1 MRHYFILLYAVL
13 LITASFAA
21 DVNAQAANARTHVE
35 AARAAIAPKVANPKA
50 QYHIFKGLF
59 DQICA
64 EPKLPD
70 QMRVEDRSA
79 VVPRKDW
86 FAWPR
91 NIFDQLY
98 FIGTKT
104 AGVWGINTPD
114 GVIVIDTNFHYN
126 GTELMMNLLSYGVDP
141 NNIKYVLITH
151 AHDDRYWGAKA
162 IQEKYPSARIGMS
175 AADWDVVAKDNSPAQ
190 FKPRKDLVITD
201 GQKITLGG
209 ITVTAYIT
217 PGHTPGTLSFII
229 GPLTNRH
236 SVASDENQHFA
247 SIWGGVDI
255 GLGRQGVQYWP
266 DGVTM
271 MKTYISSL
279 RRFIDLQ
286 KQAGVDVIL
295 STTLRHANMA
305 EKMHIWKALNPD
317 AAGDLSEHMKFV
329 GESHPFISKEAVDRF
344 NTILLEC
351 YEANLAWRN
360 GS

>member
-1 MRHYFILLYAVL
+1 MRRYLVLLYAVL
-13 LITASFAA
+13 LMTASFAT
-21 DVNAQAANARTHVE
+21 DVKAQAARAKAHVE
-35 AARAAIAPKVANPKA
+35 AARAAIAPKVPNPKA
-50 QYHIFKGLF
+50 QYHVFKDVF
-59 DQICA
+59 DQMCA
-64 EPKLPD
+64 EPTLPD
-70 QMRVEDRSA
+70 QMRVQDRSA
-79 VVPRKDW
+79 VVPRKEW
-86 FAWPR
+86 FAWPA

-104 AGVWGINTPD
+104 AGVWAVNTPD

-126 GTELMMNLLSYGVDP
+126 GAELMMGLLNFGVDP

-151 AHDDRYWGAKA
+151 AHDDRYWGAKS
-162 IQEKYPSARIGMS
+162 IQEKYPNARIGMS
-175 AADWDVVAKDNSPAQ
+175 AADWDVVAKDSSPPQ

-229 GPLTNRH
+229 GPLTNKN
-236 SVASDENQHFA
+236 SVASDNDRHFA
-247 SIWGGVDI
+247 SIWGGVDL

-271 MKTYISSL
+271 MKTYISSF

-286 KQAGVDVIL
+286 REAAVDVIL
-295 STTLRHANMA
+295 STTLRHANMS
-305 EKMHIWKALNPD
+305 EKMHVWKALNPD
-317 AAGDLSEHMKFV
+317 SAGDLGEHMKFV
-329 GESHPFISKEAVDRF
+329 GESHPFVSREAVDRF
-344 NTILLEC
+344 NKILLEC
-351 YEANLAWRN
+351 YEANLAWRM

>member
-1 MRHYFILLYAVL
+1 MRHYLLLLCAVL
-13 LITASFAA
+13 LITVSFVT
-21 DVNAQAANARTHVE
+21 DVKAQAASAKTHVE
-35 AARAAIAPKVANPKA
+35 AARAAIAPKVPNPKA

-59 DQICA
+59 DQMCA

-70 QMRVEDRSA
+70 QMLVQDRSA
-79 VVPRKDW
+79 VVPRKEW
-86 FAWPR
+86 FAWPN

-104 AGVWGINTPD
+104 TGVWAVNTPD

-126 GTELMMNLLSYGVDP
+126 GTELMMNLLPFGVDP
-141 NNIKYVLITH
+141 NSIKYVLITH
-151 AHDDRYWGAKA
+151 AHDDRYWGAKG
-162 IQEKYPSARIGMS
+162 IQEKFPNARIGMS
-175 AADWDVVAKDNSPAQ
+175 AADWDVVSKDNSPAQ

-229 GPLTNRH
+229 GPLTNKH
-236 SVASDENQHFA
+236 SVASDDAQHFA
-247 SIWGGVDI
+247 SIWGGVGI

-295 STTLRHANMA
+295 STTLRDANMA
-305 EKMHIWKALNPD
+305 EKMHVWKALNPD
-317 AAGDLSEHMKFV
+317 SAGDLREHLNYE

-351 YEANLAWRN
+351 YEANLAWRM